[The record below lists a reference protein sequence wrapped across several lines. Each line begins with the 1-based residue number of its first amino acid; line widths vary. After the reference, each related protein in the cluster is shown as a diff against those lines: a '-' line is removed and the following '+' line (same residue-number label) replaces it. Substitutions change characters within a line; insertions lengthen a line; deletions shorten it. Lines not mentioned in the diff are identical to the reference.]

1 MVESMNKNPYS
12 SRHIAV
18 YTTFNILGKAIPM
31 VAALVGIPIIIEHL
45 GKDLFGI
52 LAIVWVFV
60 GYTSILDMG
69 LPRGIIKVLSDNANA
84 SPDKKRII
92 IGTALTMMI
101 SFGVIGGILISVL
114 STPLVTEWLKI
125 DPQNHDDA
133 IKSLI
138 VIGCAYPVLVTLSG
152 VRAILE
158 FHQRFKVINIY
169 SIVYGLLNYI
179 LPAAVVMISPSLI
192 LVVITTVFVR
202 FLNAIQLYLEVRKVY
217 DKKWIP
223 IRIDRSQVGPLFNF
237 SKWIVTG
244 VILSTLIGVA
254 DRFIIGALLGM
265 VDITYF
271 STPLEVLMKMDIIP
285 MAVVAVLF
293 PAFTL
298 ATANKSEAVGIV
310 YNTALKLLAFGFAV
324 GCFFLS
330 LAAEWFL
337 TLWLGAD
344 FALVATP
351 VFRLLILSV
360 FVIALCY
367 VAQTLVQG
375 VGRPEL
381 GVLAYLSLFI
391 IGLPLTYW
399 LISLYGIE
407 GAALARIIR
416 AVFELVMMFI
426 LISFIIK
433 IRLFGTTL
441 FIILS
446 GAMALLVSVYLSVT
460 IITVSISIVMALL
473 VTILFWTKG
482 LSDLERQAIFK
493 VLPTELRDRVSRYLF

>member
-1 MVESMNKNPYS
+1 MSENPFS

-18 YTTFNILGKAIPM
+18 YTSFNILGKAIPM
-31 VAALVGIPIIIEHL
+31 VAALIGIPIIISHL
-45 GKDLFGI
+45 GMDLFGI

-69 LPRGIIKVLSDNANA
+69 LPRGIIKVLSDNSTA
-84 SPDKKRII
+84 SSEKKRVI
-92 IGTALTMMI
+92 IGTALTMMLTL
-101 SFGVIGGILISVL
+101 GVIGGIAISLL

-125 DPQNHDDA
+125 DPQNHGDA
-133 IKSLI
+133 ITSLI

-152 VRAILE
+152 VRAVLE
-158 FHQRFKVINIY
+158 FHQRFKIINIY

-179 LPAAVVMISPSLI
+179 LPAIVVIISPSLI

-202 FLNAIQLYLEVRKVY
+202 FLNAVQLYLEVRKVY

-237 SKWIVTG
+237 SKWIVSG

-310 YNTALKLLAFGFAV
+310 YNTALKLLAFGFAI

-330 LAAEWFL
+330 LGAETFL

-351 VFRLLILSV
+351 VFRLLVLSV

-367 VAQTLVQG
+367 VVQTLVQG

-381 GVLAYLSLFI
+381 GVWAYLCLI
-391 IGLPLTYW
+391 VLGIPITYW
-399 LISLYGIE
+399 LIMLYGIE
-407 GAALARIIR
+407 GAALARIVR
-416 AVFELVMMFI
+416 ALFELLLMFI
-426 LISFIIK
+426 LISVIVKIKLYGTTMFII
-433 IRLFGTTL
+433 I
-441 FIILS
+441 S
-446 GAMALLVSVYLSVT
+446 GASALLVSVYLPVNLLTVLVS
-460 IITVSISIVMALL
+460 ITVSVLL
-473 VTILFWTKG
+473 TVLFWTKG
-482 LSDLERQAIFK
+482 LNSIERQAIFR
-493 VLPTELRDRVSRYLF
+493 VLPEELRNRLSRYLL

>member
-1 MVESMNKNPYS
+1 MVDGMNENPYS
-12 SRHIAV
+12 SKHIAV

-31 VAALVGIPIIIEHL
+31 VAALVGIPIIIEYL

-69 LPRGIIKVLSDNANA
+69 LPRGIIKVLSDNAHA
-84 SPDKKRII
+84 STEKKRII
-92 IGTALTMMI
+92 IGTALTMMLA
-101 SFGVIGGILISVL
+101 FGVLGGLLISSL
-114 STPLVTEWLKI
+114 STPLVTSWLKI
-125 DPQNHDDA
+125 DPANHQDA
-133 IKSLI
+133 IQSLI
-138 VIGCAYPVLVTLSG
+138 VIGIAYPVLVTLSG
-152 VRAILE
+152 MRAILE
-158 FHQRFKVINIY
+158 FHQRFKVINLY
-169 SIVYGLLNYI
+169 NIVYGLLNYI

-202 FLNAIQLYLEVRKVY
+202 FLNTVQLYFEVRNVY
-217 DKKWIP
+217 EKRWIP
-223 IRIDRSQVGPLFNF
+223 LRIDRSQVGPLFNF

-244 VILSTLIGVA
+244 VILSTLIAVA

-271 STPLEVLMKMDIIP
+271 STPLEVLIKMDIIP

-298 ATANKSEAVGIV
+298 ATAQKSETVVVV
-310 YNTALKLLAFGFAV
+310 YNTALKLLAFGFAM

-330 LAAEWFL
+330 LAAETFL

-351 VFRLLILSV
+351 VFRLLVLSV
-360 FVIALCY
+360 FVVALCY
-367 VAQTLVQG
+367 VVQTLIQG

-381 GVLAYLSLFI
+381 AVWAYLSLMV
-391 IGLPLTYW
+391 IGIPLTYW
-399 LISLYGIE
+399 LISAYGIE

-416 AVFELVMMFI
+416 AVFELVLMLL
-426 LISFIIK
+426 LIGIVVKIK
-433 IRLFGTTL
+433 LYGSTL
-441 FIILS
+441 VIILS
-446 GAMALLVSVYLSVT
+446 GAAALIVSVYVPITWITLLISVP
-460 IITVSISIVMALL
+460 IALL
-473 VTILFWTKG
+473 SMIVFWLKG
-482 LSDLERQAIFK
+482 LSGLERQAILR
-493 VLPTELRDRVSRYLF
+493 VLPKEMQQRLS